1 MEKQTAVA
9 SLKETIRLLEIKQA
23 KEAEELKEQF
33 RLTIESLK
41 PSNILKNSLRE
52 LTNSLEVK
60 NSLFETIVSIL
71 SGYITK
77 KIMIKSDG
85 NPFLK
90 IFGAL
95 LQFGVTSLMAKNAEA
110 IRLYITQLIDKF
122 LHPATEPVTEKE

>member
-23 KEAEELKEQF
+23 REGEELKEQF

-52 LTNSLEVK
+52 LTTSVEVK

-95 LQFGVTSLMAKNAEA
+95 LQFGVTSLMAKNAET

-122 LHPATEPVTEKE
+122 LHPTEEPAAEQE

>member
-1 MEKQTAVA
+1 MEKQNPVA

-23 KEAEELKEQF
+23 REGEELKEQF

-52 LTNSLEVK
+52 LTTSVEVK
-60 NSLFETIVSIL
+60 NSLFETIMSII

-95 LQFGVTSLMAKNAEA
+95 LQFSITSLMAKNAEA
-110 IRLYITQLIDKF
+110 IRLYITQLIEKF
-122 LHPATEPVTEKE
+122 LHPATEEPE

>member
-1 MEKQTAVA
+1 MEKQNAVA

-23 KEAEELKEQF
+23 KEGEELKEQF
-33 RLTIESLK
+33 RATIESLK

-52 LTNSLEVK
+52 LTTSVEVK

-71 SGYITK
+71 SGYLTK

-122 LHPATEPVTEKE
+122 LHPAEEPATEQE